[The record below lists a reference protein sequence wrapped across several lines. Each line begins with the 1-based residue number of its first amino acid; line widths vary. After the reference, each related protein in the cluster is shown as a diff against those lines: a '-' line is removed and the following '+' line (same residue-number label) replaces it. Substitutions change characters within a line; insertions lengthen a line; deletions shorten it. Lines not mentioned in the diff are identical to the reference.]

1 MRIDTSI
8 ELREDDF
15 MDIAWHCSLR
25 EAAIIIAEIGNRF
38 EIDTSN
44 VIEGIQKVAEKDKY
58 VSDFY

>member
-1 MRIDTSI
+1 MRIDTTI
-8 ELREDDF
+8 ELTKDDLV
-15 MDIAWHCSLR
+15 DIAWHCSLR

-44 VIEGIQKVAEKDKY
+44 VIEDIQKVAEKDKY